1 MTERAYIPERVVE
14 LMSLP
19 LGQFTE
25 ATKDISP
32 RPCDPGSEP
41 ELFLHIEPDLA
52 NVPTKQLLPR
62 LLRDYRSGR
71 QIFDGWLQLALEKWA
86 TECPDEAHN
95 WTALMYGDR
104 QHP

>member
-1 MTERAYIPERVVE
+1 MTESAYIPERVVE

-25 ATKDISP
+25 VTKDISP

-41 ELFLHIEPDLA
+41 GLFLRIEPTLA
-52 NVPTKQLLPR
+52 NIPTKQLLPR
-62 LLRDYRSGR
+62 LLREYRSGR
-71 QIFDGWLQLALEKWA
+71 QIFNSWLQLALEKWA
-86 TECPDEAHN
+86 AESPDEAN
-95 WTALMYGDR
+95 AWTKLMYDG